1 MGTWSKLGSCS
12 VVQVRGKGGLD
23 EGSGSGDGFKRYL
36 KGEMYKTLYFTGFR
50 ELERGGVMGDP

>member
-1 MGTWSKLGSCS
+1 M
-12 VVQVRGKGGLD
+12 VQVRGKGGLD